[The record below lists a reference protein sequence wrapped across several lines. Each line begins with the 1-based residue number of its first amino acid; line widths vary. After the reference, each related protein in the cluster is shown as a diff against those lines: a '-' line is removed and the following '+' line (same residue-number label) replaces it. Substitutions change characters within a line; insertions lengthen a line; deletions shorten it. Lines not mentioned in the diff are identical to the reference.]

1 MRKFFTLILPA
12 LLIMGTVNAQQQLQ
26 NAGFEE
32 WEDVSIGTDEPV
44 HWSSIK
50 TSDNLVLNGLAPVVW
65 GRSSN
70 AHSGNYSLN
79 LFNVGIIGIVAT
91 GTIST
96 GRLHSEMNPEL
107 GYGFTDPDDDRW
119 HSVFTDRP
127 DSITGWFKCN
137 PATDDFGTVKFLLHT
152 GYAQI
157 PGDES
162 NYIAFAYYELPEEEI
177 TQWTRFSAPFVY
189 SSSGNPEYCLTII
202 TSGNGTEAIDGSTA
216 LFDDFEFIYNEA
228 DIDELPADQFHA
240 YVVGKQL
247 NFKINESG
255 HEIYEVR
262 LININ
267 GRSVIRTQI
276 TSGEDNTINISHLQP
291 GFYVVVANNSRSTFT
306 KKILVN

>member
-1 MRKFFTLILPA
+1 
-12 LLIMGTVNAQQQLQ
+12 MGTINAQQQLQ
-26 NAGFEE
+26 NPGFEE

-65 GRSSN
+65 GRSSD
-70 AHSGNYSLN
+70 AHSGNYSVN
-79 LFNVGIIGIVAT
+79 LFNVGTLGIVAT

-96 GRLHSEMNPEL
+96 GRLHSDMNPEL

-137 PATDDFGTVKFLLHT
+137 PAIGDFGTVKFLLHT
-152 GYAQI
+152 GYAEL
-157 PGDES
+157 PGNET
-162 NYIAFAYYELPEEEI
+162 NYIALAYYELPQEEI

-189 SSSGNPEYCLTII
+189 SSSGNPEYCLAIV
-202 TSGNGTEAIDGSTA
+202 TSGNGTQAIHGSTA

-228 DIDELPADQFHA
+228 SVDEITADQFHA
-240 YVVGKQL
+240 YLVDKQL
-247 NFKINESG
+247 NIKIEENS
-255 HEIYEVR
+255 HDLYEVS
-262 LININ
+262 IIDIN
-267 GRSVIRTQI
+267 GRSVLETQVK
-276 TSGEDNTINISHLQP
+276 SGQNTTINVSHLQS
-291 GFYVVVANNSRSTFT
+291 GFYIAVANNSRRTFT